1 MAKLVSKVYGD
12 ALMQAARDKNVLDDI
27 FEEAQELYQ
36 VFEDHQDLIHLLDHP
51 QVVKEEKL
59 QIIRNVFQ
67 GNVSDEMMG
76 FLAAVVDKGRQNDIL
91 AILGYFIRQVKE
103 EKGIG
108 TAFVT
113 SAVELTKKQ
122 KQEVKNKLLATTQYV
137 EFEMNYIVDSSLIG
151 GMVIRIGD
159 RVVDS
164 SIKTRLY
171 ELKKQQAYILTMQ
184 TVQNRRILILLKK

>member
-12 ALMQAARDKNVLDDI
+12 ALLEAAREKDKLDAV
-27 FEEAQELYQ
+27 FEEAKALCQ

-59 QIIRNVFQ
+59 RIISDVFQ
-67 GNVSDEMMG
+67 GKVSDEMIG
-76 FLAAVVDKGRQNDIL
+76 FLAAIVDKGRQNEIL
-91 AILGYFIRQVKE
+91 PILDYFITQVKE

-108 TAFVT
+108 RAQVT
-113 SAVELTKKQ
+113 SAVELTETQ
-122 KQEVKNKLLATTQYV
+122 KAQVTNKLLTTTRYV
-137 EFEMNYIVDSSLIG
+137 EFEMNYIVDPSLIG

-171 ELKKQQAYILTMQ
+171 ELKKQLLD
-184 TVQNRRILILLKK
+184 VQLA

>member
-12 ALMQAARDKNVLDDI
+12 ALLEAAREKDKLDAV
-27 FEEAQELYQ
+27 FEEAKALCQ

-59 QIIRNVFQ
+59 RIISDVFQ
-67 GNVSDEMMG
+67 GKVSDEMMG
-76 FLAAVVDKGRQNDIL
+76 FLAAIVDKGRQNEIL
-91 AILGYFIRQVKE
+91 PILDYFITQVKE

-108 TAFVT
+108 RAQVT
-113 SAVELTKKQ
+113 SAVELTETQ
-122 KQEVKNKLLATTQYV
+122 KAQVTNKLLTTTRYV
-137 EFEMNYIVDSSLIG
+137 EFEMNYIVDPSLIG

-171 ELKKQQAYILTMQ
+171 ELKKQLLD
-184 TVQNRRILILLKK
+184 VQLA

>member
-12 ALMQAARDKNVLDDI
+12 ALLEAAREKDKLDAV
-27 FEEAQELYQ
+27 FEEAKALCQ

-59 QIIRNVFQ
+59 RIISDVFQ
-67 GNVSDEMMG
+67 GKVSDEMMG
-76 FLAAVVDKGRQNDIL
+76 FLAAIVDKGRQNEIL
-91 AILGYFIRQVKE
+91 PILDYFITQVKE

-108 TAFVT
+108 RAQVT
-113 SAVELTKKQ
+113 SAVELTETQ
-122 KQEVKNKLLATTQYV
+122 KAQVTNKLLTTTRYV
-137 EFEMNYIVDSSLIG
+137 EFEMNYIVDPSLIG

-164 SIKTRLY
+164 SIKNPLY
-171 ELKKQQAYILTMQ
+171 ELKKKLLDEIGRAACWGRVSLCVYI
-184 TVQNRRILILLKK
+184 

>member
-12 ALMQAARDKNVLDDI
+12 ALLEAAREKDKLDAV
-27 FEEAQELYQ
+27 FEEAKALCQ

-59 QIIRNVFQ
+59 RIISDVFQ
-67 GNVSDEMMG
+67 GKVSDEMMG
-76 FLAAVVDKGRQNDIL
+76 FLAAIVDKGRQNEIL
-91 AILGYFIRQVKE
+91 PILDYFITQVKE

-108 TAFVT
+108 RAQVT
-113 SAVELTKKQ
+113 SAVELTETQ
-122 KQEVKNKLLATTQYV
+122 KAQVTNKLLTTTRYV
-137 EFEMNYIVDSSLIG
+137 EFEMNYIVDPSLIG

-164 SIKTRLY
+164 SIKNQLY
-171 ELKKQQAYILTMQ
+171 ELKKQLLE
-184 TVQNRRILILLKK
+184 VQLA

>member
-1 MAKLVSKVYGD
+1 
-12 ALMQAARDKNVLDDI
+12 
-27 FEEAQELYQ
+27 
-36 VFEDHQDLIHLLDHP
+36 
-51 QVVKEEKL
+51 
-59 QIIRNVFQ
+59 
-67 GNVSDEMMG
+67 MMG

-171 ELKKQQAYILTMQ
+171 ELKKQLIN
-184 TVQNRRILILLKK
+184 VQLA

>member
-171 ELKKQQAYILTMQ
+171 ELKKQRIN
-184 TVQNRRILILLKK
+184 VQLS